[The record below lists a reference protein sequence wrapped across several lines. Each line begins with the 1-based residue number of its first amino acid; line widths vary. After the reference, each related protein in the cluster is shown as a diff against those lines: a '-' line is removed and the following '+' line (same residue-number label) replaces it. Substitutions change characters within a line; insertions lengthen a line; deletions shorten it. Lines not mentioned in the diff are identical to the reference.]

1 MDETWRSN
9 MTNGQDTNSTGQA
22 QPGESLKDSAPNK
35 ISSAPGKD
43 AISESSLDD
52 VSGGAWPP
60 ATTKTGTVTPTI

>member
-1 MDETWRSN
+1 

-60 ATTKTGTVTPTI
+60 ATTKTGTVAPTI